1 MAKYRVG
8 IFAMPDDMIN
18 SDTVDFEFPNY
29 EQAIKFVEEMVVQ
42 HDKFVYIVRLT
53 EK

>member
-8 IFAMPDDMIN
+8 VFTMPDDMAN

-42 HDKFVYIVRLT
+42 HGKLVYIVRLT
-53 EK
+53 ET

>member
-8 IFAMPDDMIN
+8 VFTMPDDMAN

-29 EQAIKFVEEMVVQ
+29 EQAMKFVEEMVVQ
-42 HDKFVYIVRLT
+42 HGKFVYIVRLT
-53 EK
+53 EN